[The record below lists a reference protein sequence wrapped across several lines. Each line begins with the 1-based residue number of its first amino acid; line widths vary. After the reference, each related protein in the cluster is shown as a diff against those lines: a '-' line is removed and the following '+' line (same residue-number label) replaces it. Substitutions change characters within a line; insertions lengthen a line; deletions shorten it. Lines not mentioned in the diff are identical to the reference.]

1 MATEALMYAFGN
13 MHEKCSWNG
22 RPEMAQLVN

>member
-13 MHEKCSWNG
+13 MHEKCAWNG
-22 RPEMAQLVN
+22 KPEMTQLVN